1 MNNNRLRWI
10 SSIVTLCLIG
20 SICMLNK
27 PLVIASGGSTI
38 EAVDYTAKTT
48 MIGLGGFQKGVFSQP
63 TYLNVEQ
70 QRVYIADSKNNRL
83 QAFIRGNVFQLA
95 FGGYGQN
102 EREFDGI
109 AGICSTP
116 QTLYVVDSANS
127 RVQIIS
133 SQGDFK
139 SQFGSFG
146 SKEGEL
152 IFPTDIALFGQKL
165 FVLDTGNNRVQVFD
179 LNGKYLST
187 FGRAGKGDGEF
198 NHPLG
203 LAVSEDRV
211 FISDTRNHR
220 IQVFDHDGNY
230 LSNFGWFGTE
240 EKAFNQPKGLLIDDA
255 TLYVVDSLNRRIQT
269 FSTAGVYQGQITY
282 DGLKSPYDVSSLEN
296 RIIVSDQQANR
307 VFVFEKNGR
316 FYGYFG
322 VEEETNGRFVKPI
335 SVTASEDRVYVLDA
349 VQQNIQSFKE
359 DGSFASIF
367 PSEEMAK
374 ANFKQIQAI
383 EYAKSKIYALDSENS
398 FIAVFSTEGRFE
410 KKFGK
415 LGSDPGEMTIPVDLA
430 IADNKIFVAD
440 AGNSR
445 IQIFDMEGKYLHHFG
460 TLGSNDGQFM
470 VLSSIS
476 ARNQV
481 IYVTDSGNN
490 RIQMFDFEGKFLYK
504 IGKRGLEIGS
514 YYGPKGLYVDPSNK
528 VYVADTLNNR
538 IQVTDMMTQ
547 QTQVFGKFGSLSQ
560 VTDSSIIKG
569 NETFDYNPNL
579 LKSSFL
585 YPQDITV
592 FKHNVI
598 VTDTFNRRV
607 LSVPMTDI
615 FGTKM
620 MHLTPSYLDFGSV
633 NAEAKVERSFL
644 IHNQSGNMLKGTIKA
659 DNPSVSVEPASFN
672 APSQEVKVTIHG
684 DKLEQGKDYN
694 AKVTVE
700 VETGGETSIS
710 QQISLQFRADSAP
723 DFYTELQ
730 PLFVA
735 SADEEFLIPVKVVPQ
750 NGFNGVVSFIAL
762 GLPRNTT
769 PTFDP
774 PSINLAERNTTF
786 LKLNPTSR
794 MIEAGSYEIEIE
806 TQAAS
811 GGQKRRASSTF
822 IYKQKLDLV
831 PHTVLGELFT
841 AIWCLNCVHSHT
853 AMNRLHYELGSEKV
867 VWLEYYVQSQ
877 GKDEPYPRLT
887 SIDSEARIKWY
898 QSDQGLPT
906 IYFDGTDYLKGVPTG
921 DDTRTEEGKARTM
934 YNAYRA
940 KVMEKLK
947 QPSII
952 SIGVQNFYDSST
964 KKGRASATIT
974 ALDNVPFRDPRIYF
988 VLTETEIPFDAINGD
1003 KWHHFV
1009 VRDMLTPANDDKND
1023 YLGTPMKLSNGD
1035 TFGRKG
1041 DVYTLEVNYPILD
1054 IYNISHMSLVVFIQ
1068 DNVTKT
1074 VLQSAEVPVKIINNA
1089 SFNLISDQNLNQKR
1103 TKGEE
1108 STISSYLVNTGTR
1121 SEVFDISVLNKSQ
1134 DKWLFK
1140 VFVNGKENDASG
1152 NGKFTLKPYES
1163 AKIDIKTNI
1172 PANAEAKSEQLF
1184 TITAFSVRS
1193 RISQSLSSR
1202 IEIVE
1207 SRPPNFIL
1215 SVEAL
1220 AEQEIMAGESI
1231 SYKISLTPDPYFDEE
1246 IKLSIKDLP
1255 ADVASAEF
1263 QPSSG
1268 KVPFDSILT
1277 LSVKPETQDKDIS
1290 IELIAAG
1297 AKLSH
1302 SQRLVFGVKRN
1313 PDALP
1318 PQLEIAYPP
1327 ENFLTNK
1334 KELEVSGMTDPT
1346 ASLTINEKAITI
1358 EQNGSFVF
1366 PMVLEEGQNI
1376 VQFKATNRKGLE
1388 TEIIRLVTLDT
1399 LPPKLDIKPIPEEVT
1414 QETILIEGKVEIG
1427 SVLTIDTQDVFI
1439 DEEGKFSY
1447 EYKLLRGFNSIEVIA
1462 VDQARNTT
1470 TSYLE
1475 VSLITLIKLRI
1486 GSNLAQVNHQDKT
1499 LDAPPYIKNGRTMVP
1514 IRFISEAL
1522 GAKVDWDGNLRQI
1535 TIQKDR
1541 YTIRMVIGSVDV
1553 FIREE
1558 GKMGET
1564 QQKLD
1569 APPEITSGR
1578 TFVPLRFISETFGA
1592 KLDWNAELREI
1603 TIKS

>member
-1 MNNNRLRWI
+1 MIIRRLKMI
-10 SSIVTLCLIG
+10 SVFVVLCLMG
-20 SICMLNK
+20 SILMLNK
-27 PLVIASGGSTI
+27 TLVKASDSTNTDEI
-38 EAVDYTAKTT
+38 IAKTT
-48 MIGLGGFQKGVFSQP
+48 MIGNGGFQKGVFSQP

-70 QRVYIADSKNNRL
+70 QRVYVSDSKNNRL

-102 EREFDGI
+102 DKEFDGI
-109 AGICSTP
+109 AGVCSTP
-116 QTLYVVDSANS
+116 QTLYIVDSANS
-127 RVQIIS
+127 RIQVIS
-133 SQGDFK
+133 SQGDFI
-139 SQFGSFG
+139 SQFGTFG
-146 SKEGEL
+146 SKEGEM

-165 FVLDTGNNRVQVFD
+165 FLLDTGNNRVQIFN
-179 LNGKYLST
+179 LNGKYLSS
-187 FGRAGKGDGEF
+187 FGRVGKGDGEF

-203 LAVSEDRV
+203 LAISEDRV
-211 FISDTRNHR
+211 FVSDTNNHR
-220 IQVFDHDGNY
+220 VQIFDHDGNY

-240 EKAFNQPKGLLIDDA
+240 EKAFNQPKGIMIDDA

-269 FSTAGVYQGQITY
+269 FSTAGIYQGQITY
-282 DGLKSPYDVSSLEN
+282 DGLKSPYDVATLEN
-296 RIIVSDQQANR
+296 RIIVSDQMANR

-316 FYGYFG
+316 FYGFFG
-322 VEEETNGRFVKPI
+322 SDEGTNGRFVKPV
-335 SVTASEDRVYVLDA
+335 SVTASDDRVFVLDA
-349 VQQNIQSFKE
+349 VQQNIQTFKE

-367 PSEEMAK
+367 PAAEIAK
-374 ANFKQIQAI
+374 ANFKKMQAI
-383 EYAKSKIYALDSENS
+383 EYFNSKVYVLDSENA
-398 FIAVFSTEGRFE
+398 FIAIFNTEGRFE

-415 LGSDPGEMTIPVDLA
+415 FGSDNGEMAIPIDLSVT
-430 IADNKIFVAD
+430 DNKIFVAD
-440 AGNSR
+440 SGNSR
-445 IQIFDMEGKYLHHFG
+445 IQIFDLEGKYVHHFG
-460 TLGSNDGQFM
+460 TLGVNDAQFM

-476 ARNQV
+476 ARNNA
-481 IYVTDSGNN
+481 IYVADSGNS
-490 RIQMFDFEGKFLYK
+490 RIQIFDFEGNFLYK

-514 YYGPKGLYVDPSNK
+514 YHGPKGIFVDPANK

-547 QTQVFGKFGSLSQ
+547 QTQVFGRFGSFSQ
-560 VTDSSIIKG
+560 HKSSSIKG
-569 NETFDYNPNL
+569 NDVFDYNPKD

-598 VTDTFNRRV
+598 VVDTYNRRV
-607 LSVPMTDI
+607 MSVPMTDI

-620 MHLTPSYLDFGSV
+620 LHLTPSYLDFGSINPSNQV
-633 NAEAKVERSFL
+633 QRAFL
-644 IHNQSGNMLKGTIKA
+644 IHNQSGNMLKGTVKA
-659 DNPSVSVEPASFN
+659 DHPAVKVEPSSFN
-672 APSQEVKVTIHG
+672 APSQEVKVTISG
-684 DKLEQGKDYN
+684 EKLEQTKDYS
-694 AKVTVE
+694 AMVTVE
-700 VETGGETSIS
+700 VETGNGAMIS

-735 SADEEFLIPVKVVPQ
+735 SADEEFLIPVKVIPQ
-750 NGFNGVVSFIAL
+750 NGFNGVVSFVAL

-774 PSINLAERNTTF
+774 PSINLSERNTTF

-841 AIWCLNCVHSHT
+841 ATWCINCVHSHT
-853 AMNRLHYELGSEKV
+853 AMNRLHYEMGKEKV
-867 VWLEYYVQSQ
+867 VWLEYYVQS
-877 GKDEPYPRLT
+877 KEDVRLACD
-887 SIDSEARIKWY
+887 DSEARLKWY

-906 IYFDGTDYLKGVPTG
+906 IYFDGTDYLKGLPNSEETKT
-921 DDTRTEEGKARTM
+921 DEGKRKVM
-934 YNAYRA
+934 YEAYRA
-940 KVMEKLK
+940 KVIEKLK

-952 SIGVQNFYDSST
+952 SISVQNFYDSST
-964 KKGRASATIT
+964 KKGKASATIT

-988 VLTETEIPFDAINGD
+988 VLTENHIYYVALNKDI
-1003 KWHHFV
+1003 WHHFV

-1023 YLGTPMKLSNGD
+1023 YLGTPMKLKSGES
-1035 TFGRKG
+1035 FGRKG
-1041 DVYTLEVNYPILD
+1041 DVYTLEVDYSILD
-1054 IYNISHMSLVVFIQ
+1054 LYNLANMSLVVFIQ

-1074 VLQSAEVPVKIINNA
+1074 VMQTTEVPVKIINHS
-1089 SFNLISDQNLNQKR
+1089 SFNLISDQSLNQKR

-1134 DKWLFK
+1134 EKWLFK
-1140 VFVNGKENDASG
+1140 VFINGKENGSSG
-1152 NGKFTLKPYES
+1152 NGKFTLKPFES
-1163 AKIDIKTNI
+1163 AKIEIKTNI
-1172 PANAEAKSEQLF
+1172 PANAEPKAEQVF
-1184 TITAFSVRS
+1184 SITAFSVRS
-1193 RISQSLSSR
+1193 RTSQNLTSR

-1207 SRPPNFIL
+1207 TRPPNFTL

-1220 AEQEIMAGESI
+1220 AEQQIMAGESI
-1231 SYKISLTPDPYFDEE
+1231 SYKISLAPDPYFNEE

-1255 ADVASAEF
+1255 ADIASANFE
-1263 QPSSG
+1263 PAKG
-1268 KVPFDSILT
+1268 VVPFESILT
-1277 LSVKPETQDKDIS
+1277 LQVKPETQDKDIT
-1290 IELIAAG
+1290 IELLASGSKIT
-1297 AKLSH
+1297 H

-1318 PQLEIAYPP
+1318 PQLELAYPP
-1327 ENFLTNK
+1327 DNFLTNK
-1334 KELEVSGMTDPT
+1334 KNLEVSGMTDTT
-1346 ASLTINEKAITI
+1346 ASLIINDQAVTI
-1358 EQNGSFVF
+1358 ESNGSFVF
-1366 PMVLEEGQNI
+1366 PIVLEEGQNI
-1376 VQFKATNRKGLE
+1376 IQLKATNRKGLE

-1399 LPPKLDIKPIPEEVT
+1399 LPPSLDIKPIPEEVT
-1414 QETILIEGKVEIG
+1414 QELILIEGKTELG

-1447 EYKLLRGFNSIEVIA
+1447 EYELLRGFNSIEVIA
-1462 VDQARNTT
+1462 IDQASNATT
-1470 TSYLE
+1470 VYLE

-1486 GSNLAQVNHQDKT
+1486 GSNVAQVNYQDKT

-1514 IRFISEAL
+1514 IRFISDAL
-1522 GAKVDWDGNLRQI
+1522 GAKVDWDGNLKQI
-1535 TIQKDR
+1535 TIQKETL
-1541 YTIRMVIGSVDV
+1541 TIRMVIGSVDV

-1592 KLDWNAELREI
+1592 SLDWNADLREI

>member
-1 MNNNRLRWI
+1 MKYHRLRWI
-10 SSIVTLCLIG
+10 SSIVTLCLVG
-20 SICMLNK
+20 S
-27 PLVIASGGSTI
+27 LVSVNNVMVNAADESPK
-38 EAVDYTAKTT
+38 AVDTVL
-48 MIGLGGFQKGVFSQP
+48 IGKGGFQKGVFSQP
-63 TYLNVEQ
+63 TYLNIEQ
-70 QRVYIADSKNNRL
+70 QRIYVSDTKNHRI
-83 QAFIRGNVFQLA
+83 QAFIRGNVFQLMFGA
-95 FGGYGQN
+95 FGQN

-116 QTLYVVDSANS
+116 QTLYIVDSANS

-133 SQGDFK
+133 SQGEFI
-139 SQFGSFG
+139 SQFGTFG
-146 SKEGEL
+146 SKEGEFV
-152 IFPTDIALFGQKL
+152 FPTDIALFGQKL

-211 FISDTRNHR
+211 FVSDTRNHR
-220 IQVFDHDGNY
+220 IQIFNHEGNY

-240 EKAFNQPKGLLIDDA
+240 DKALNLPKGLMIDDA
-255 TLYVVDSLNRRIQT
+255 NLYVADSMNRRVQI
-269 FSTAGVYQGQITY
+269 FSLAGVHQGQIVY
-282 DGLKSPYDVSSLEN
+282 DGLQSPYDVATLEN
-296 RIIVSDQQANR
+296 RIIISDQQANR

-322 VEEETNGRFVKPI
+322 TDEGTNGRFVKPI
-335 SVTASEDRVYVLDA
+335 SLATSNDLIYVLDG

-359 DGSFASIF
+359 DGSFVGIF
-367 PSEEMAK
+367 PPAEIEK
-374 ANFKQIQAI
+374 AGFKQMQAI
-383 EYAKSKIYALDSENS
+383 EYYQSKIYILDSENS
-398 FIAVFSTEGRFE
+398 FIAVYSADGRFE
-410 KKFGK
+410 KKIGKFGS
-415 LGSDPGEMTIPVDLA
+415 GPGEMALPLDLTIVN
-430 IADNKIFVAD
+430 NKIFVAD
-440 AGNSR
+440 SGNSR
-445 IQIFDMEGKYLHHFG
+445 IQIFDLDGNLLLNFG
-460 TLGSNDGQFM
+460 TFGSNDGQFM

-476 ARNQV
+476 ARNNAL
-481 IYVTDSGNN
+481 YVADTGNN
-490 RIQMFDFEGKFLYK
+490 RVQIFDFEGNFLYK

-514 YYGPKGLYVDPSNK
+514 YYGPKGVFVDPGNK

-560 VTDSSIIKG
+560 LPDKEGGVVRATD
-569 NETFDYNPNL
+569 TLDYNPE
-579 LKSSFL
+579 KYRSSFL

-592 FKHNVI
+592 FKHKII

-607 LSVPMTDI
+607 LSIPMTAV
-615 FGTKM
+615 FGAQVFS
-620 MHLTPSYLDFGSV
+620 LSPSYLDFGSISSG
-633 NAEAKVERSFL
+633 NSTERVFL
-644 IHNQSGNMLKGTIKA
+644 IHNQSGNTLSGTITT
-659 DNPSVSVEPASFN
+659 DNPAVTVDPATFN
-672 APSQEVKVTIHG
+672 APSQEVKVKISS

-694 AKVTVE
+694 AKVFVS
-700 VETGGETSIS
+700 VNTGGEAKLTQEISI
-710 QQISLQFRADSAP
+710 IFKADSAP

-750 NGFNGVVSFIAL
+750 NGFNGVVSFVAL

-794 MIEAGSYEIEIE
+794 MIEAGSYVIEIE

-811 GGQKRRASSTF
+811 GGIKRRASSTF

-841 AIWCLNCVHSHT
+841 ATWCINCVHSHT
-853 AMNRLHYELGSEKV
+853 AMNRLHFELGTEKV
-867 VWLEYYVQSQ
+867 VWLEYYVQS
-877 GKDEPYPRLT
+877 KEEVRLACD
-887 SIDSEARIKWY
+887 DSEARLKWY

-906 IYFDGTDYLKGVPTG
+906 IYFDGTDYLKGLPVS
-921 DDTRTEEGKARTM
+921 DDTRTEEGKARVM
-934 YNAYRA
+934 YEAYRA

-952 SIGVQNFYDSST
+952 NIGVQNFYDSST

-988 VLTETEIPFDAINGD
+988 VLTENHIYYEALNKD

-1009 VRDMLTPANDDKND
+1009 VRDMLTPSNDDKND
-1023 YLGTPMKLSNGD
+1023 YLGTPMKLKTGE

-1041 DVYTLEVNYPILD
+1041 DVYSLEVNYSILD
-1054 IYNISHMSLVVFIQ
+1054 IYNISNMSLVVFIQ

-1074 VLQSAEVPVKIINNA
+1074 VLQTAEVPVKIINNA
-1089 SFNLISDQNLNQKR
+1089 SFNLIADQSLNQKR

-1108 STISSYLVNTGTR
+1108 STITSYLVNSGTR
-1121 SEVFDISVLNKSQ
+1121 SDTYNIGVLNKSQ
-1134 DKWLFK
+1134 DKWISKLFI
-1140 VFVNGKENDASG
+1140 NGKEDLSAD
-1152 NGKFTLKPYES
+1152 NGKVTLRPFET
-1163 AKIDIKTNI
+1163 AKIEVKVNI
-1172 PANAEAKSEQLF
+1172 PANAEPKSEQVF
-1184 TITAFSVRS
+1184 AITAFAPRS
-1193 RISQSLSSR
+1193 RTSQSLNSR

-1207 SRPPNFIL
+1207 TRPPNFIL

-1255 ADVASAEF
+1255 ADVANADF
-1263 QPSSG
+1263 QPSNG
-1268 KVPFDSILT
+1268 KVPFDSVLT

-1297 AKLSH
+1297 GKLSH

-1327 ENFLTNK
+1327 ENLLTNK

-1358 EQNGSFVF
+1358 EQNGSFAF
-1366 PMVLEEGQNI
+1366 PMILEEGQNI

-1414 QETILIEGKVEIG
+1414 QETILIEGKVETG

>member
-1 MNNNRLRWI
+1 M
-10 SSIVTLCLIG
+10 SSIL
-20 SICMLNK
+20 MLSR
-27 PLVIASGGSTI
+27 PLVNASS
-38 EAVDYTAKTT
+38 DTT
-48 MIGLGGFQKGVFSQP
+48 TQSEHTVNTKMIGYGGFQKGVFSQP

-70 QRVYIADSKNNRL
+70 QRVYVSDSKNNRL

-109 AGICSTP
+109 AGVCSTP
-116 QTLYVVDSANS
+116 QTLYIVDSVNS
-127 RVQIIS
+127 RVQIFS
-133 SQGDFK
+133 SQGEFI
-139 SQFGSFG
+139 SQFGTFG
-146 SKEGEL
+146 SKEGEF

-165 FVLDTGNNRVQVFD
+165 FVLDTGNNRVQIFD
-179 LNGKYLST
+179 LNGKYLSS
-187 FGRAGKGDGEF
+187 FGRSGKGDGEF
-198 NHPLG
+198 NHPLS
-203 LAVSEDRV
+203 LAVSEDRM

-220 IQVFDHDGNY
+220 IQIFDHEGNY

-240 EKAFNQPKGLLIDDA
+240 EKAFNQPKGIMIDDA

-269 FSTAGVYQGQITY
+269 FTTAGVYQSQITY
-282 DGLKSPYDVSSLEN
+282 DGLKSPYDVTTLEN

-316 FYGYFG
+316 FYGLFG
-322 VEEETNGRFVKPI
+322 TDEGTNGRFVKPV
-335 SVTASEDRVYVLDA
+335 SVTASEDRIYVLDA
-349 VQQNIQSFKE
+349 VLQNIQSFKE
-359 DGSFASIF
+359 DGSFASVF
-367 PSEEMAK
+367 PPEEMAK

-383 EYAKSKIYALDSENS
+383 EYFNSKLYALDSESS
-398 FIAVFSTEGRFE
+398 FIAVFNAEGRFE

-415 LGSDPGEMTIPVDLA
+415 FGSDKGEMAIPIDLA

-440 AGNSR
+440 SGNSR
-445 IQIFDMEGKYLHHFG
+445 IQIFDLEGKYIHHFG
-460 TLGSNDGQFM
+460 TLGSTDGQFI

-476 ARNQV
+476 ARNNA
-481 IYVTDSGNN
+481 IYVAESGNN
-490 RIQMFDFEGKFLYK
+490 RIQIFDFEGNYLYK

-514 YYGPKGLYVDPSNK
+514 YYGPKGLFVDPANK

-547 QTQVFGKFGSLSQ
+547 QTQVFGRFGSLSQ
-560 VTDSSIIKG
+560 LEASSFVKG
-569 NETFDYNPNL
+569 NDNFEYNPDQ

-598 VTDTFNRRV
+598 VVDTFNRRV

-620 MHLTPSYLDFGSV
+620 LHLTPSYLDFGSV
-633 NAEAKVERSFL
+633 KADTKVERAFL
-644 IHNQSGNMLKGTIKA
+644 IHNQSGNMLKGTVKS
-659 DNPSVSVEPASFN
+659 DNPAVTVDPVTFN
-672 APSQEVKVTIHG
+672 APSQEVKVTISG
-684 DKLEQGKDYN
+684 EKLEQGKDYN
-694 AKVTVE
+694 ALVTVE
-700 VETGGETSIS
+700 VETGNNTNVS

-735 SADEEFLIPVKVVPQ
+735 SADEEFLIPVKVIPQ
-750 NGFNGVVSFIAL
+750 NGFNGVVSFVAL

-774 PSINLAERNTTF
+774 PSINLSERNTTF

-841 AIWCLNCVHSHT
+841 ATWCINCVHSHT
-853 AMNRLHYELGSEKV
+853 AMNSLHYEMGKEKV
-867 VWLEYYVQSQ
+867 VWLEYYVQST
-877 GKDEPYPRLT
+877 EPVRLV
-887 SIDSEARIKWY
+887 SPDSELRKKWY
-898 QSDQGLPT
+898 QSDDGLPT
-906 IYFDGTDYLKGVPTG
+906 IYFDGTDYLKGLPNSEETK
-921 DDTRTEEGKARTM
+921 TEEGKRKVM
-934 YNAYRA
+934 YEAYRA
-940 KVMEKLK
+940 KVVEKLK
-947 QPSII
+947 QPSVI

-964 KKGRASATIT
+964 KKGKASATIT

-988 VLTETEIPFDAINGD
+988 VLTENHIYFESLNKDI
-1003 KWHHFV
+1003 WHHFV
-1009 VRDMLTPANDDKND
+1009 VRDMLSPANDDKHD
-1023 YLGTPMKLSNGD
+1023 YLGTPMKLSSGES
-1035 TFGRKG
+1035 FGRKG
-1041 DVYTLEVNYPILD
+1041 DVYTLEVDYSILD
-1054 IYNISHMSLVVFIQ
+1054 IYNLSNMSLVVFIQ

-1074 VLQSAEVPVKIINNA
+1074 VLQSAEVPVKIINNT
-1089 SFNLISDQNLNQKR
+1089 SFNLISDQSLNQKR

-1134 DKWLFK
+1134 EKWLFK
-1140 VFVNGKENDASG
+1140 VFINGKEDGNSG
-1152 NGKFTLKPYES
+1152 NGKITLKPFES
-1163 AKIDIKTNI
+1163 AKIEIKTNI
-1172 PANAEAKSEQLF
+1172 PANAEPKSEQLF
-1184 TITAFSVRS
+1184 SITASLVRS
-1193 RISQSLSSR
+1193 RVSQNLNSR
-1202 IEIVE
+1202 IDIVE
-1207 SRPPNFIL
+1207 TRPPNFNL

-1220 AEQEIMAGESI
+1220 AEQQIMAGESI

-1255 ADVASAEF
+1255 TDIANADF
-1263 QPSSG
+1263 QPGSG
-1268 KVPFDSILT
+1268 KVPFDSVLT

-1290 IELIAAG
+1290 IELIASG
-1297 AKLSH
+1297 TKVSH

-1318 PQLEIAYPP
+1318 PQLELAYPP

-1334 KELEVSGMTDPT
+1334 KDLEVSGMTDPT
-1346 ASLTINEKAITI
+1346 ASLTINGQAIAIEK
-1358 EQNGSFVF
+1358 NGSFVF
-1366 PMVLEEGQNI
+1366 PIVLEEGQNVI
-1376 VQFKATNRKGLE
+1376 QLKATNRKGLE
-1388 TEIIRLVTLDT
+1388 TEIIRLLTLDT
-1399 LPPKLDIKPIPEEVT
+1399 LSPSLDIKPIPEEVT
-1414 QETILIEGKVEIG
+1414 QNLILIEGKTESG
-1427 SVLTIDTQDVFI
+1427 TVLTIDTQDVVI

-1447 EYKLLRGFNSIEVIA
+1447 EYELLHGFNSIEVIA
-1462 VDQARNTT
+1462 IDQAGNATT
-1470 TSYLE
+1470 IYLE

-1486 GSNLAQVNHQDKT
+1486 GSNVAQVNHQDKT

-1535 TIQKDR
+1535 TIQKENR
-1541 YTIRMVIGSVDV
+1541 IIRMVIGSVDV
-1553 FIREE
+1553 FIRQE
-1558 GKMGET
+1558 GTMGET

-1592 KLDWNAELREI
+1592 KLDWNAQLREI

>member
-1 MNNNRLRWI
+1 MKNRQFKWVSVLL
-10 SSIVTLCLIG
+10 SLCLVG
-20 SICMLNK
+20 SVFMLNR
-27 PLVIASGGSTI
+27 PLVSASDDAKAETGFTASTNL
-38 EAVDYTAKTT
+38 
-48 MIGLGGFQKGVFSQP
+48 IGLGGFQKGVFSQP

-70 QRVYIADSKNNRL
+70 QRVYVADSKNNRL

-116 QTLYVVDSANS
+116 QTLYIVDSANS

-139 SQFGSFG
+139 SQFGTFG

-152 IFPTDIALFGQKL
+152 IFPTDIALFGQKI
-165 FVLDTGNNRVQVFD
+165 FVLDTGNNRVQIFD

-187 FGRAGKGDGEF
+187 FGRSGKGDGEF

-211 FISDTRNHR
+211 FVSDTRNNR
-220 IQVFDHDGNY
+220 IQIFDHDGNY

-240 EKAFNQPKGLLIDDA
+240 EKAFNQPKGIMIDDA

-282 DGLKSPYDVSSLEN
+282 DGLKSPYDVTSLEN

-316 FYGYFG
+316 FYGFFG
-322 VEEETNGRFVKPI
+322 SDEGTNGRFVKPV
-335 SVTASEDRVYVLDA
+335 SVTASETKVYVLDA
-349 VQQNIQSFKE
+349 VQQNIQSFQD
-359 DGSFASIF
+359 DGSFASVF

-383 EYAKSKIYALDSENS
+383 EYANSKIYALDSESS

-415 LGSDPGEMTIPVDLA
+415 PGSEPGEMTIPVDLA

-460 TLGSNDGQFM
+460 TLGANDGQFM
-470 VLSSIS
+470 VLSSVS
-476 ARNQV
+476 VRNQV

-490 RIQMFDFEGKFLYK
+490 RIQMFDYEGKFLYK

-547 QTQVFGKFGSLSQ
+547 QTQVFGRFGSLSQ
-560 VTDSSIIKG
+560 FKDSSIIKG
-569 NETFDYNPNL
+569 NEEFKYNL
-579 LKSSFL
+579 DDLKSSFL

-620 MHLTPSYLDFGSV
+620 LHLTPSYLDFGSV
-633 NAEAKVERSFL
+633 KADAKVERSFL
-644 IHNQSGNMLKGTIKA
+644 IHNQSGNMLKGTIKT
-659 DNPSVSVEPASFN
+659 DNPSVSVEPTSFH

-684 DKLEQGKDYN
+684 EKLEQGKDYS
-694 AKVTVE
+694 AQVTVE
-700 VETGGETSIS
+700 VETGSDTSVS

-750 NGFNGVVSFIAL
+750 NGFNGVVSFVAL

-774 PSINLAERNTTF
+774 PSINLSERNTTF

-841 AIWCLNCVHSHT
+841 ATWCINCVHSHT
-853 AMNRLHYELGSEKV
+853 AMNRLHYEMGKEKV
-867 VWLEYYVQSQ
+867 VWLEYYVQS
-877 GKDEPYPRLT
+877 KEDVRLACD
-887 SIDSEARIKWY
+887 DSEARLKWY

-906 IYFDGTDYLKGVPTG
+906 IYFDGTDYLKGLPNSEETKT
-921 DDTRTEEGKARTM
+921 DEGKRKVM
-934 YNAYRA
+934 YEAYRA
-940 KVMEKLK
+940 KVIEKLK

-964 KKGRASATIT
+964 KKGKASATIT

-988 VLTETEIPFDAINGD
+988 VLTENHIYYVALNKDV
-1003 KWHHFV
+1003 WHHFV
-1009 VRDMLTPANDDKND
+1009 VRDMLTPANDDKAD
-1023 YLGTPMKLSNGD
+1023 YLGTPMKLKTGE

-1041 DVYTLEVNYPILD
+1041 DVYTIEVDYSILD
-1054 IYNISHMSLVVFIQ
+1054 LYNLANMSLVVFIQ

-1074 VLQSAEVPVKIINNA
+1074 VLQTTEVPVKIINNA
-1089 SFNLISDQNLNQKR
+1089 SFNLVSDHSLNQKR

-1108 STISSYLVNTGTR
+1108 STVSSYLVNTGTR

-1172 PANAEAKSEQLF
+1172 PANAEPKSEQLF

-1207 SRPPNFIL
+1207 SRPPNFNL

-1231 SYKISLTPDPYFDEE
+1231 SYKISLTPDPYFEE
-1246 IKLSIKDLP
+1246 DVKLSIKDLP
-1255 ADVASAEF
+1255 SDIASADF

-1277 LSVKPETQDKDIS
+1277 ISVKPETQDKDIS

-1318 PQLEIAYPP
+1318 PQLELAYPP
-1327 ENFLTNK
+1327 DNFLTNK

-1346 ASLTINEKAITI
+1346 ASLIINDKPITI
-1358 EQNGSFVF
+1358 EKNGSFVF
-1366 PMVLEEGQNI
+1366 PMVLEEGQNLI
-1376 VQFKATNRKGLE
+1376 QLKATNRKGLE
-1388 TEIIRLVTLDT
+1388 TEIMRLVTLDT
-1399 LPPKLDIKPIPEEVT
+1399 LAPKLDIKPIPEEVT
-1414 QETILIEGKVEIG
+1414 QKLVLIEGKTEAG
-1427 SVLTIDTQDVFI
+1427 AVLTIDTQDVVI

-1447 EYKLLRGFNSIEVIA
+1447 EYELLHGFNSIEVIA
-1462 VDQARNTT
+1462 IDKASNTT
-1470 TSYLE
+1470 AIYLE

-1541 YTIRMVIGSVDV
+1541 FVIRMVIGSVDV